1 MPWGWH
7 RVSAFGSDHTKVFK
21 YCVPCRRDRL
31 GRMEKMEEVLH
42 VKLTDRIEFDKVKTR
57 TRLLILPRRA
67 VLEHGPIRQIDR
79 HSLTVSQMRETEHD
93 YEHREDELT
102 PIHGHPQSRSFVFVV
117 AFAPPPTALRLRV
130 RVVRFSH
137 TPPGS
142 RILPPRSR
150 LSISFASFLFP
161 FLR

>member
-1 MPWGWH
+1 
-7 RVSAFGSDHTKVFK
+7 
-21 YCVPCRRDRL
+21 
-31 GRMEKMEEVLH
+31 MEEVLH

-117 AFAPPPTALRLRV
+117 ASPW
-130 RVVRFSH
+130 
-137 TPPGS
+137 
-142 RILPPRSR
+142 LPDSPSSVSTLDLFR
-150 LSISFASFLFP
+150 LFP
-161 FLR
+161 LPFPAVSEAEEKTEMLGQRFGLI